1 MTDVIRSAD
10 VAEKAI
16 SVRLDAEAQRSLEW
30 IMGHGYSQS
39 EAIREAL
46 IRAARSEERAQT
58 QADAKRIANDPI
70 DRAEIAAIQEFFG
83 ELDLPPG

>member
-1 MTDVIRSAD
+1 MTNVIRSPD
-10 VAEKAI
+10 MAEKAI
-16 SVRLDAEAQRSLEW
+16 SVRLNAEAQRALEW

-46 IRAARSEERAQT
+46 IRAARVREREQVA
-58 QADAKRIANDPI
+58 ADARRIAADPV

-83 ELDLPPG
+83 ELELPPG